1 MKRWFVMLTMA
12 LAAVAAPAAETAE
25 AVSYSQSYDMTVDM
39 RKLGCVLGLT
49 FRQMDDFDYSY
60 ERFNQTMSE
69 AAKSAGESRDAMV
82 KKAVEENFKEM
93 KFILKSAQYEKY
105 KRLIT
110 VTLIN
115 RGILQG

>member
-1 MKRWFVMLTMA
+1 MLTMA

-25 AVSYSQSYDMTVDM
+25 AAGYSQSYDMTV
-39 RKLGCVLGLT
+39 
-49 FRQMDDFDYSY
+49 
-60 ERFNQTMSE
+60 SE
-69 AAKSAGESRDAMV
+69 AAKSAGESRYAMV

-93 KFILKSAQYEKY
+93 KFILKPAQYEKY